1 MSELVVT
8 EVSAQYLHC
17 AEAFRS
23 SIAEWESAQNR
34 LMGRA
39 RFLEA
44 LNNHMGVVT
53 EELQAAASSMEASTQ
68 RGDVFG
74 EAEIERAIRLGREG
88 ESVKHLMEEIHSQL
102 DAIQMDSRGKQN
114 MVRQAE
120 IDWDAALAAVE
131 TAGGLQ

>member
-1 MSELVVT
+1 
-8 EVSAQYLHC
+8 
-17 AEAFRS
+17 
-23 SIAEWESAQNR
+23 
-34 LMGRA
+34 MGRA